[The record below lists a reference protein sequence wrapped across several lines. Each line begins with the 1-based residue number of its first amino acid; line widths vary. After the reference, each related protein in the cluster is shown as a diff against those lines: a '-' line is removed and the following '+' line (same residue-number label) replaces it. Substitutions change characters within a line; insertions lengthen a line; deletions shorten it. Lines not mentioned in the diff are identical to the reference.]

1 MTVDNIEIADAL
13 DRVADLLE
21 AQHAD
26 GFRVRA
32 YRRAAQ
38 TCRALPGPL
47 GAVLAADGQKG
58 LEGLPAIGKSIAASI
73 AEYLATGRLR
83 LLDRL
88 EGEVSPEALFAT
100 LPGVGEELARR
111 IHEELGAETLEEL
124 EIAAH
129 DGRLEEVPGIGGRR
143 AQAIRDSIAAVLGP
157 ASRRRARQL
166 RARNRPPGTPSVEAI
181 LSVDAEYRRRAAAG
195 GLRRIAPR
203 RFNPSGE
210 AWLPILHET
219 RDGWYFTALFSN
231 TARAHRFGATRDWV
245 VVFYERDGQEGLST
259 VVTERAGPRAGQRVV
274 RGRERETPA
283 TPLRAEVAPGQSMP
297 TAR

>member
-1 MTVDNIEIADAL
+1 MVMDNIEIADTL

-38 TCRALPGPL
+38 TCRALARPL
-47 GAVLAADGQKG
+47 GVVLADEGPKG
-58 LEGLPAIGKSIAASI
+58 LERLPAIGKSIAASI
-73 AEYLATGRLR
+73 AEHLAAGRLW

-88 EGEVSPEALFAT
+88 EGESSPEALFST

-111 IHEELGAETLEEL
+111 IHDELGVETLEEL
-124 EIAAH
+124 EVAAH
-129 DGRLEEVPGIGGRR
+129 DGRLADVPGIGERR
-143 AQAIRDSIAAVLGP
+143 VHAIRDSLAAVLGI
-157 ASRRRARQL
+157 ASRRHARQMRARE
-166 RARNRPPGTPSVEAI
+166 RPPERPAVGAI
-181 LSVDAEYRRRAAAG
+181 LAVDAEYRRRAAAG
-195 GLRRIAPR
+195 TLRRVTPR

-210 AWLPILHET
+210 AWLPIFHET

-231 TARAHRFGATRDWV
+231 SARAHQFGATRDWV
-245 VVFYERDGQEGLST
+245 VVFHERDGQEGRCT

-274 RGRERETPA
+274 RGREAETPA
-283 TPLRAEVAPGQSMP
+283 PVLASTPPQHS
-297 TAR
+297 

>member
-38 TCRALPGPL
+38 TCRALPRPL
-47 GAVLAADGQKG
+47 GLVLAEEGQKG
-58 LEGLPAIGKSIAASI
+58 LERLPTIGKSIAASI
-73 AEYLATGRLR
+73 AEHLATGRLR

-88 EGEVSPEALFAT
+88 LGGASPETLFAT
-100 LPGVGEELARR
+100 LPGVGEELAHR
-111 IHEELGAETLEEL
+111 IHDALGVETLEEL
-124 EIAAH
+124 EVVAH
-129 DGRLEEVPGIGGRR
+129 DGRLAEVPGIGERR
-143 AQAIRDSIAAVLGP
+143 IRAIRDSLAAVLGP
-157 ASRRRARQL
+157 SSRRRARQL
-166 RARNRPPGTPSVEAI
+166 RASEKPPERPAVEAI
-181 LSVDAEYRRRAAAG
+181 LAVDAEYRKRAAAG
-195 GLRRIAPR
+195 NLRRIAPR

-245 VVFYERDGQEGLST
+245 VVFYERDGQEGQCT
-259 VVTERAGPRAGQRVV
+259 VVTERAGPRAGQRVA
-274 RGRERETPA
+274 RGREQESG
-283 TPLRAEVAPGQSMP
+283 AEAVPDQSTP

>member
-1 MTVDNIEIADAL
+1 MAVDNIEIADAL
-13 DRVADLLE
+13 ERVADLLE

-26 GFRVRA
+26 SFRIRA
-32 YRRAAQ
+32 YRRAAH

-47 GAVLAADGQKG
+47 GVFLAAEGQKG

-73 AEYLATGRLR
+73 SEYLATGRLP

-88 EGEVSPEALFAT
+88 EGEVSPEALFAM

-111 IHEELGAETLEEL
+111 IHDELGAETLEEL
-124 EIAAH
+124 ETAAH
-129 DGRLEEVPGIGGRR
+129 DGRLEDVPGIGKRR
-143 AQAIRDSIAAVLGP
+143 VQAIRDSIAAVLGP

-166 RARNRPPGTPSVEAI
+166 RARERPPDPPSVGAI
-181 LSVDAEYRRRAAAG
+181 LAVDAEYRRRAATG

-219 RDGWYFTALFSN
+219 RDGWYFTALYSN

-259 VVTERAGPRAGQRVV
+259 VVTERAGTRAGQRVV
-274 RGRERETPA
+274 RGREQETPA
-283 TPLRAEVAPGQSMP
+283 AAGAPAEAGPAQA
-297 TAR
+297 AR